1 MINLSNPIY
10 DGTFEE
16 LVNSKYGAGK
26 YMTLR
31 GYIVEALYGTKEDPG
46 TQLVL
51 TPTFNA
57 PDSAVEEV
65 HIHGTPGVY
74 RVLKM
79 FAMYDGKLES
89 ISDIKD

>member
-16 LVNSKYGAGK
+16 LVNSKYGEGK
-26 YMTLR
+26 HMTLR
-31 GYIVEALYGTKEDPG
+31 GYIVEALYGTKEEPG

-51 TPTFNA
+51 TPMFNA
-57 PDSAVEEV
+57 PDSAVTEV

-74 RVLKM
+74 RVLSTYT
-79 FAMYDGKLES
+79 MYNGKLES
-89 ISDIKD
+89 IIDIKD